1 MKLTFKIDLLS
12 DYHIG
17 AGHGKGIVDSVI
29 LKDEQGLPVIR
40 GTTLSGL
47 LRQGM
52 WDLLQLD
59 LLERHRNCK
68 QSGDSSGFAYCFGE
82 DQKSRCP
89 ICRTLG
95 TPASE
100 KKWRIS
106 SAVIEDSA
114 MKPEMV
120 AWRNRVNP
128 RTRRAEARKLF
139 NEELACKGVKFRFSI
154 SKDFNDAQI
163 LEEAS
168 FIVAA
173 FRMVRNLGASR
184 RRGKGQC
191 QIHLVNATDTQSHLE
206 TVKGAF
212 SEDHFLDV
220 FKSVWLENNNQ
231 VVSNEV
237 RQSRTINES
246 TLTKKVFNIV
256 MLTEEPLLIAS
267 KSESGNMYYTNK
279 YIPGYTILGALA
291 WKAANS
297 RNLSDED
304 VYEQFIKLFRR
315 GGVKVSPLY
324 PALNINDVIYPAI
337 PSPQDFLSCKLHP
350 EFEEFGH
357 GVKGYATDTEEPEK
371 CEQCLS
377 EDEDIKTPLEPMD
390 KYIAIKKYHKHLEAV
405 EVPMREEM
413 HITIDPVK
421 GRTITGDLFGYKSID
436 SGTYFVGTIE
446 IVDWTNFV
454 NFLGFDGENLVFE
467 LRIGKASSR
476 GHGKVKVWLQ
486 SDESVINLFL
496 GKSLKE
502 RVDDL
507 TKPLRMT
514 LITDAILMDS
524 WGRFLNKPDK
534 TFLENLLGV
543 EVGEINTY
551 VKSKNVDG
559 FNAYLGLPK
568 WRDVAIIA
576 GSSIG
581 FKIELPDDEE
591 AILKR
596 LKKLEIEGIGIRKEE
611 GFGRIAF
618 NHPIYDKNESVETRI
633 LLPVEM
639 RIKEKRKAAVN
650 FEEWWTT
657 YAKENLIKNRRLFA
671 DPYWRAVS
679 RWLRANSGEG
689 IEKINIDNFHT
700 PEEPLST
707 LINQRQALRDKKKFL
722 EKDGK
727 EGRDALKKVLEEL
740 SNILQEEDENIREY
754 MKFKAIETLA
764 DFIASCIEEER

>member
-29 LKDEQGLPVIR
+29 LKDEQGLPIIR

-59 LLERHRNCK
+59 LLQPHRYCK
-68 QSGDSSGFAYCFGE
+68 QSGDSSGFDYCFGH
-82 DQKSRCP
+82 DPGSRCP

-100 KKWRIS
+100 KKWRFS

-114 MKPEMV
+114 MKPGMA

-139 NEELACKGVKFRFSI
+139 SEEIVGKSVNFLFSLTN
-154 SKDFNDAQI
+154 DLNDARV
-163 LEEAS
+163 LEEAA

-173 FRMVRNLGASR
+173 FRMVRNLGSSR

-191 QIHLVNATDTQSHLE
+191 QIHLDNATPSDLE
-206 TVKGAF
+206 IVEGA
-212 SEDHFLDV
+212 SQEDHFLDL
-220 FKSVWLENNNQ
+220 FKSVWLENNKL
-231 VVSNEV
+231 VVSNSIS
-237 RQSRTINES
+237 QSRTIKKS
-246 TLTKKVFNIV
+246 LRTKKVFNMV
-256 MLTEEPLLIAS
+256 LVTEEPLLIAE
-267 KSESGNMYYTNK
+267 KSESGNMYYTNRG
-279 YIPGYTILGALA
+279 IPGYTLLGALA
-291 WKAANS
+291 WKAANNF
-297 RNLSDED
+297 NLDD
-304 VYEQFIKLFRR
+304 KAVYEQFIKLFRR

-324 PALNINDVIYPAI
+324 PALKIRDYIYPSI
-337 PSPQDFLSCKLHP
+337 LSPQDFLSCKLYP

-357 GVKGYATDTEEPEK
+357 GVKGYATETEEPEM
-371 CEQCLS
+371 CEQCLR
-377 EDEDIKTPLEPMD
+377 EEIETPLEPMA
-390 KYIAIKKYHKHLEAV
+390 KYLAIKKHHKHLEAI

-446 IVDWTNFV
+446 IADWTNFV
-454 NFLGFDGENLVFE
+454 NFLGLDGENPVFE

-486 SDESVINLFL
+486 SDESVVNLFL

-502 RVDDL
+502 RVNDL
-507 TKPLRMT
+507 TKPLRMA
-514 LITDAILMDS
+514 LITDAILVDT
-524 WGRFLNKPDK
+524 WGRFLNKLDES
-534 TFLENLLGV
+534 FLENLLDV

-581 FKIELPDDEE
+581 FKIEHPEDKE

-596 LKKLEIEGIGIRKEE
+596 LEKLEIEGIGIRKEE
-611 GFGRIAF
+611 GFGKIAF
-618 NHPIYDKNESVETRI
+618 NHPVYDKNEGVEMGI
-633 LLPVEM
+633 HLPVEM
-639 RIKEKRKAAVN
+639 RIKEKRKATVN
-650 FEEWWTT
+650 FEDWWTS
-657 YAKENLIKNRRLFA
+657 YAKENIIKNRKLFA

-679 RWLRANSGEG
+679 RWIRANSGES

-700 PEEPLST
+700 LEEPLST
-707 LINQRQALRDKKKFL
+707 LINQRQALRDKKNFL

-727 EGRDALKKVLEEL
+727 EGKDALKKVLEDL
-740 SNILQEEDENIREY
+740 TNKLQEEDENIREY
-754 MKFKAIETLA
+754 MNFKAIETLA
-764 DFIASCIEEER
+764 DFIASCIEEEKV